1 MPHLTPPHLPPYAAS
16 SDVGE
21 AIIQYAKD
29 KSVDLV
35 VVGSRGLGAWRSSF
49 LGVMGLGSVSD
60 HM

>member
-1 MPHLTPPHLPPYAAS
+1 MPHFNPTHLPPHAAG

>member
-1 MPHLTPPHLPPYAAS
+1 MHAAG

-29 KSVDLV
+29 KSINLV